1 MCASLICRP
10 AQEMPQTLTLRR
22 NESRSEAHQKVEDSG
37 GFDLDAS
44 PDTEELDL
52 QVCEDAASAVVAAL
66 HCLGGERG
74 DFLSHASSSLR
85 LQSELHPD
93 GETWLIMPVPGDCTF
108 AIMCLGQERGLFL
121 AHYDGEVY
129 LTPHACDLCPLRW
142 YVQKQWDG
150 YTISCYSKWS
160 WMYLSH
166 ACGRV
171 FLQKAFLGA
180 GELWQFWTE

>member
-1 MCASLICRP
+1 MCLV
-10 AQEMPQTLTLRR
+10 EKL
-22 NESRSEAHQKVEDSG
+22 HQKAEDSG

-44 PDTEELDL
+44 PDTEELDH
-52 QVCEDAASAVVAAL
+52 QVSEDAASGVVAAL

-74 DFLSHASSSLR
+74 AFLSHASSSLR
-85 LQSELHPD
+85 LQFGVPSD
-93 GETWLIMPVPGDCTF
+93 GETWLVMPVPEDCTF
-108 AIMCLGQERGLFL
+108 AIMCLGQEGGLFL
-121 AHYDGEVY
+121 AHYAGQVY
-129 LTPHACDLCPLRW
+129 LTPNSCDLSSLRW
-142 YVQKQWDG
+142 YVQKQCDG